1 MVATVGHC
9 WVATDH
15 FLLGYLLGFRL
26 LLLEHCYCRLLI
38 GCSGS
43 MQGHS
48 LEVLVC

>member
-26 LLLEHCYCRLLI
+26 LI